1 MFKMNLKKISSF
13 IFIGLLAFSCDE
25 AEDSTSPDGHT
36 DAEGFILED
45 ENGNELYREFE
56 GAIVTS
62 NITLSV
68 GGELELSVHFLDHDG
83 NEIAHEEEEEEEHE
97 DSLSITEYNASIA
110 TIEVEGHEDEEEH
123 CEDITTESECGTH
136 AECEWH
142 ADDMACEDASDD
154 HDHDHDHEEEHHGLA
169 IHIVGVSAGST
180 SFKLELMH
188 EGHADY
194 TSTNNVSVT
203 VTE

>member
-1 MFKMNLKKISSF
+1 MFNFKKIFTF
-13 IFIGLLAFSCDE
+13 IFVVLLAFACDE
-25 AEDSTSPDGHT
+25 TDPASPEEHT

-45 ENGNELYREFE
+45 ENGSELYREFE
-56 GAIVTS
+56 GEIVTS

-68 GGELELSVHFLDHDG
+68 GDELELSVHFLDHDG
-83 NEIAHEEEEEEEHE
+83 EEIMHEEEEGEEHE
-97 DSLSITEYNASIA
+97 DSLSISEFNAAIA
-110 TIEVEGHEDEEEH
+110 TIEIEDHEEEE
-123 CEDITTESECGTH
+123 EDGE
-136 AECEWH
+136 
-142 ADDMACEDASDD
+142 DD
-154 HDHDHDHEEEHHGLA
+154 HDEEEHHGLA
-169 IHIVGVSAGST
+169 IHILGVSTGST